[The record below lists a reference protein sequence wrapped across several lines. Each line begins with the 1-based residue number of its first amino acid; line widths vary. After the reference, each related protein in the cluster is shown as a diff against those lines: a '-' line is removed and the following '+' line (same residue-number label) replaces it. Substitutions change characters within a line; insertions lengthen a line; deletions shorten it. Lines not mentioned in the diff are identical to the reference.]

1 MGSKREALPMKFS
14 APIFRLK
21 RRAKLTARE
30 AGLPLHL
37 ALDRIAREEGYRN
50 WAQLASAGATAD
62 PAKRI
67 FDQLHPGDMLLLG
80 GRPGH
85 GKTELGL
92 DLAIEA
98 ARTEKRSFFFTLE
111 ENEASILTRARRL
124 NTESENTLSHLVI
137 DASDDICANYIIDRV
152 EQTSGHAFVVVD
164 YLQILD
170 QKRSK
175 PELAVQLD
183 HLKKFAV
190 SRPSTIVTLS
200 QIDRAFEL
208 TSKRVPDL
216 SDVRL
221 PNPVDLAL
229 YTKACFVHDGE
240 VTVQEMT

>member
-1 MGSKREALPMKFS
+1 MGSEREALPMKFS

-37 ALDRIAREEGYRN
+37 ALDRVAREEGYRN
-50 WAQLASAGATAD
+50 WSQLASAGQNAN

-67 FDQLHPGDMLLLG
+67 FEQLRPGDMLLLG

-98 ARTEKRSFFFTLE
+98 ARVEKSSFFFTLE
-111 ENEASILTRARRL
+111 ENEASILARARRL
-124 NTESENTLSHLVI
+124 NVEDERTRSNLII
-137 DASDDICANYIIDRV
+137 DTSDDICADHIVNRV
-152 EQTSGHAFVVVD
+152 DQASGETFVVVD

-175 PELAVQLD
+175 PELALQLD
-183 HLKKFAV
+183 QLKRFAI
-190 SRPSTIVTLS
+190 SKPSILVTLS

-229 YTKACFVHDGE
+229 YTKACFLHDGE
-240 VTVQEMT
+240 VTVQEMA